1 MNSFRFFQ
9 RARLVSALRRP
20 LMEIA
25 VSHVFASLI
34 FPASSKNGQVSAIGD
49 SSAGGQRFEE
59 TAWSVVIAAG
69 GNSSPRAHQALAQLC
84 LIYWPP
90 IYAYLR
96 RNGYDIQDAQD
107 LTQSFFQHM
116 LEDDTLRRASRDK
129 GRFRNFLLGAL
140 KLCLADEQAR
150 RHTLKRGG
158 NFQIISVDALEA
170 EELHHLRMAEEL
182 SPAELLDARWAGVV
196 LDRALE
202 AVRTDFIENGK
213 AATFEALVPFL
224 DGEKADISYAS
235 VAERLGIGLGAVKTL
250 IHRLRG
256 QFAQTLRRE
265 ILQTVSAPHEI
276 DDELRRLRTVFA
288 RTRDRQAA

>member
-1 MNSFRFFQ
+1 
-9 RARLVSALRRP
+9 VSA
-20 LMEIA
+20 
-25 VSHVFASLI
+25 VSG
-34 FPASSKNGQVSAIGD
+34 SSVC
-49 SSAGGQRFEE
+49 GQRFEE

-69 GNSSPRAHQALAQLC
+69 GDSSPRAHQALAELC
-84 LIYWPP
+84 RVYWPP
-90 IYAYLR
+90 IYGYLR
-96 RNGYDIQDAQD
+96 RHGYDTQDAQD

-116 LEDDTLRRASRDK
+116 LEDETLRRASRDK

-140 KLCLADEQAR
+140 NICLADERAR

-202 AVRTDFIENGK
+202 TIRRNFVENGK
-213 AATFEALVPFL
+213 AATFEVLAPFL
-224 DGEKADISYAS
+224 GGEKPGISYES
-235 VAERLGIGLGAVKTL
+235 VAERLGVGLGAVKTL
-250 IHRLRG
+250 IHRLRQ
-256 QFAQTLRRE
+256 QFAIALRGE